1 MKNTTYEDHIKSLY
15 NDAMS
20 AKTDAGKLKVLDLL
34 FRMTAN
40 ELVAE
45 RTAAASFEKMM
56 EEKFG
61 KDAVTATV
69 EDKDIYSNLN
79 LLEALLIYNY
89 LDKAE
94 ENEYNVFPL
103 LNDKFFGYE
112 FLNSFDYILYDERE
126 E

>member
-1 MKNTTYEDHIKSLY
+1 MKNTTYENHIKSLY

-79 LLEALLIYNY
+79 LLEALLMDDKKEEEIPKLFPEVGALFE
-89 LDKAE
+89 LDEMEEEAE
-94 ENEYNVFPL
+94 IE
-103 LNDKFFGYE
+103 K
-112 FLNSFDYILYDERE
+112 
-126 E
+126 

>member
-79 LLEALLIYNY
+79 LLEALLMD
-89 LDKAE
+89 DKKE
-94 ENEYNVFPL
+94 EEVPKLFPEVGAL
-103 LNDKFFGYE
+103 F
-112 FLNSFDYILYDERE
+112 
-126 E
+126 

>member
-79 LLEALLIYNY
+79 LLEALLMDDKKEEEVPKLFLEVGALFE
-89 LDKAE
+89 LDEMEEEAE
-94 ENEYNVFPL
+94 IE
-103 LNDKFFGYE
+103 K
-112 FLNSFDYILYDERE
+112 
-126 E
+126 